1 MTGKSL
7 LVLARRDHTEAMR
20 VAAGL
25 TLADNAVTLVFM
37 DRPVQETAQNAAH
50 YEMLETCGVAVATT
64 VAALG
69 DRLPLW
75 DAAALA
81 RALRQAHGVVSI

>member
-1 MTGKSL
+1 MTGKRL

-25 TLADNAVTLVFM
+25 TLADNTVTLVFM
-37 DRPVQETAQNAAH
+37 DRPVEETPQNVAH
-50 YEMLETCGVAVATT
+50 YEMVETCGVAVATT
-64 VAALG
+64 VPVLG
-69 DRLPLW
+69 TQLPLW

-81 RALRQAHGVVSI
+81 RAIAHSQGVVSV

>member
-1 MTGKSL
+1 MNGKAL

-25 TLADNAVTLVFM
+25 TLAGNTVTLVFM
-37 DRPVQETAQNAAH
+37 DRPVEETPKNVAH
-50 YEMLETCGVAVATT
+50 YEMLETCEVAVATT

-75 DAAALA
+75 DAAALG
-81 RALRQAHGVVSI
+81 RAIAQAQGVVCV